1 MSEEQTIEKQG
12 RKSLSVMVYDV
23 VDNLT
28 CIEIS
33 GDNSVILL
41 NRLKNSGTEAE
52 TKSSRGHLKTIK
64 LGRENLNVVRGESKK
79 SS

>member
-1 MSEEQTIEKQG
+1 MQCSAVSKEQTIEKQG
-12 RKSLSVMVYDV
+12 LSVMVYDV

-28 CIEIS
+28 RIEIS

-64 LGRENLNVVRGESKK
+64 LGR
-79 SS
+79 